1 MEILEP
7 ETNKFTIYSKSGCP
21 NCIKVKRFLQENLIL
36 FKIIECDEYLLE
48 NKEEFLQF
56 IQNLAK
62 KECRLFPMVFD
73 NQQFIGG
80 YNETVQHVENIL
92 KFDESF

>member
-21 NCIKVKRFLQENLIL
+21 NCIKVKRFLQENKIL
-36 FKIIECDEYLLE
+36 FTNIDCDEYLLE

-56 IQNLAK
+56 IQNLAQ

>member
-21 NCIKVKRFLQENLIL
+21 NCIKVKRFLQENNIL
-36 FKIIECDEYLLE
+36 FTNIDCDEYLLE

-56 IQNLAK
+56 IQNLAQ
-62 KECRLFPMVFD
+62 KECRLFPMFFD
-73 NQQFIGG
+73 NQQFIVG
-80 YNETVQHVENIL
+80 YSETFLRVVLQ
-92 KFDESF
+92 F